1 MPLLVFEVLMSTK
14 RPRHIVS
21 KEYQEACEERI
32 IIARTAMVMNCPFF
46 GILAARL
53 ELVPNNTWCRTLAVD
68 GKHLFYNTEFI
79 MGIED
84 KARRQEYE
92 DMLNGAITDLTP
104 EQINDAL
111 NGLTDKNLI
120 AAVCHE
126 ILHCAYNHFLRRGT
140 RDPKKWNKA
149 ADYAINQIIDREPN
163 KMMGEIK
170 KSWLFDKDFDG
181 MPAEE
186 IYIILE
192 NEEAAGGGAPG
203 GKQRGGSLDQHD
215 TPEDN
220 HSDSDDGDE
229 DERPQYSQEELE
241 EFMEDFKDAMINAA
255 MVAGNVPAEIR
266 RMIDDFKE
274 PKIDW
279 RTKLNRTIR
288 SLIKND
294 VSYMMP
300 NRRSWSNGIGYG
312 MPIFPGLKPDQDI
325 DICVAIDASGSI
337 STTMIKDFLSEVYGI
352 TDQFTQFKIRILT
365 FDTRVYEVHDYIT
378 GEEEK
383 ILEYPV
389 TGGGGTDFMAV
400 WNHMKKDEYCP
411 KQLVMFTD
419 GYPGGSW
426 GDPDYCDTL
435 FIVHSNPKAKSPFG
449 VTVHYEE
456 EMAMK

>member
-1 MPLLVFEVLMSTK
+1 MAK
-14 RPRHIVS
+14 YKVS
-21 KEYQEACEERI
+21 EEYQKKCEEKI
-32 IIARTAMVMNCPFF
+32 IVARTAMIMNCPFF
-46 GILAARL
+46 GILFSRL
-53 ELVPNNTWCRTLAVD
+53 KLVPNNTWCRTLAVD
-68 GKHLFYNTEFI
+68 GKHLFYNVEFI
-79 MGIED
+79 MGVED
-84 KARRQEYE
+84 PVRRKEYE
-92 DMLNGAITDLTP
+92 DKLKTAIDDITQ

-149 ADYAINQIIDREPN
+149 ADYAINQIIKRDSDL
-163 KMMGEIK
+163 GEIK
-170 KSWLFDKDFDG
+170 KSWLFDPDFDG
-181 MPAEE
+181 MVAEE
-186 IYIILE
+186 IYNILVD
-192 NEEAAGGGAPG
+192 EEGSGGSSPG
-203 GKQRGGSLDQHD
+203 SGKIRGGSMDQHD
-215 TPEDN
+215 TPENN
-220 HSDSDDGDE
+220 HQDSEEEDDDPYE
-229 DERPQYSQEELE
+229 FTPEEVEKFME
-241 EFMEDFKDAMINAA
+241 EFRDEVINAA
-255 MVAGNVPAEIR
+255 MVAGKVPAEIR
-266 RMIDDFKE
+266 RMVDEFKE

-279 RTKLNRTIR
+279 RSKLNRTIR

-337 STTMIKDFLSEVYGI
+337 STEMIKDFLSEVYGI
-352 TDQFTQFKIRILT
+352 TKQFTQFKIRILT

-383 ILEYPV
+383 ILSYPV
-389 TGGGGTDFMAV
+389 TGGGGTDFVAV
-400 WNHMKKDEYCP
+400 WRHMKKDEYCP

-419 GYPGGSW
+419 GCPGGSW

-435 FIVHSNPKAKSPFG
+435 FIVHSNPKVNSPFG

-456 EMAMK
+456 EVKNK